1 MSKPHDSGNG
11 FTEDARELVRLV
23 RLLMNNIRE
32 VDMWVRID
40 GEPNYLGDSID
51 RLCDRID
58 TESVPERGGDF
69 AAAQRDAL
77 AECYGE
83 ALELLAS
90 VLQNDEIQEGFNA
103 ANLGDLRDKIK
114 NFLMCK
120 PPHTRSSSDSTEPHR
135 GGTPK

>member
-1 MSKPHDSGNG
+1 MTDKKTEPHDSGG
-11 FTEDARELVRLV
+11 DFVGVMSRVLDAFDDLDLYEKCTDIIAEGRAALASLTE
-23 RLLMNNIRE
+23 
-32 VDMWVRID
+32 
-40 GEPNYLGDSID
+40 PH
-51 RLCDRID
+51 
-58 TESVPERGGDF
+58 ERGGDF

-120 PPHTRSSSDSTEPHR
+120 PPHTRGFSEPKGTDSMPQQ
-135 GGTPK
+135 GGV